1 MVKMSQEKFICEGCK
16 VIKESDGLEV
26 CCLNCSRNHG
36 CSDCNGTWTVR
47 ERNFCDECN
56 CGFGYDMFCC
66 NQCDYEGNCE
76 ECLFITNGGIAYYFC
91 DTKCYKEFEKDNGP
105 HPDEE

>member
-1 MVKMSQEKFICEGCK
+1 
-16 VIKESDGLEV
+16 
-26 CCLNCSRNHG
+26 
-36 CSDCNGTWTVR
+36 
-47 ERNFCDECN
+47 
-56 CGFGYDMFCC
+56 MFCC